1 MLTALFGM
9 NDINALAEGARKELQ
24 TGRDLIR
31 WGASRFNQA
40 GLFFGHG
47 SDDAVTEATT
57 LVLHALHL
65 SPGVPDDLLRSNL
78 TRDER
83 GQVLDLLVRRIR
95 ERVPATYLTGEAWF
109 AGLSFHVD
117 ERVLVPRSPIAELI
131 ENGFEPWL
139 EGVPVE
145 RLLDL
150 CTGSGCM
157 AVACAMAMPEV
168 VVDAA
173 DVSPEALEVADL
185 NVRRYGLEERVN
197 LFLSDLFEGLPRVR
211 YDLIVSN
218 PPYVD
223 AAELARMPPEYAH
236 EPRLGLYGGQDGLD
250 VAHRILRSAGEHL
263 SPDGVLIV
271 EVGASKPALVSA
283 YPRLPFLWLEFERGG
298 EGVFLLTARELRE
311 AREQGDISE

>member
-1 MLTALFGM
+1 M

-31 WGASRFNQA
+31 WGASRFSQA

-47 SDDAVTEATT
+47 SDDAVSEATA

-65 SPGVPDDLLRSNL
+65 SPGVPDELLRGNL
-78 TRDER
+78 TAEEKNE
-83 GQVLDLLVRRIR
+83 VLELLLRRIR
-95 ERVPATYLTGEAWF
+95 ERMPAAYLIGEAWF

-145 RLLDL
+145 RVLDL

-173 DVSPEALEVADL
+173 DVSSEALEVADL
-185 NVRRYGLEERVN
+185 NVRRYGLEERVH
-197 LFLSDLFEGLPRVR
+197 LFLSDLFEGLPDAR
-211 YDLIVSN
+211 YELIVSN

-223 AAELARMPPEYAH
+223 ADELERMPPEYAH
-236 EPRLGLYGGQDGLD
+236 EPRLGLYAGRDGLD
-250 VAHRILRSAGEHL
+250 VVHRILRGASEHL
-263 SPDGVLIV
+263 SPEGVLIV
-271 EVGASKPALVSA
+271 EVGASRPALVSA
-283 YPRLPFLWLEFERGG
+283 YPHLPFLWLEFQRGG

-311 AREQGDISE
+311 AQERGDITG